1 MISWIQTT
9 FQRHFRFLFF
19 GLLVVLII
27 SFVFTIGAPGIGS
40 AEREIQARTYF
51 DLNLSSPEDQGK
63 LYIDANLSIALQAGF
78 QNIPQ
83 AQMQEFA
90 LERYAAL
97 YLADQINLPGPT
109 EVELVEFINEIRAFM
124 GPTGEFDATSYASF
138 RDNLKLSG
146 QFTEADVDRVLRN
159 DYRVREV
166 QELLGGPGYVTGNE
180 VNFQLART
188 DTTWGAD
195 VARIDYTTYA
205 PTIEPSDDELQTYFE
220 ENAFRY
226 DSAPQVRVS
235 YIEFPATRY
244 LAQIQLTE
252 ENIRAYYEANP
263 ARFPR
268 AETATDTGTPEISV
282 NDPDIDFLAVR
293 DQVSAALRYEQA
305 RRFSVE
311 AAADLT
317 VALFDSA
324 PSPEAIETFVASQG
338 GTLRSADPFDRASPP
353 AFLNTAPQLVGTAF
367 TLSADRRVSDP
378 LPTAAGAVV
387 LIWEE
392 SIPSAPSLYIAVTD
406 AVRTDYV
413 ESQKRQRFVDLGRNL
428 SESLADQVASGKS
441 FADAVNALD
450 NLEGATATVESH
462 ADFTR
467 ADPPE
472 AFPRVSLG
480 SLEGLSSGDV
490 SEMVLSGEEGL
501 LTHAVSRIAP
511 ALGTTDTR
519 YVELKDQLGQLNSA
533 TTASGIMRTLISA
546 QLETA
551 TGE

>member
-1 MISWIQTT
+1 
-9 FQRHFRFLFF
+9 
-19 GLLVVLII
+19 
-27 SFVFTIGAPGIGS
+27 
-40 AEREIQARTYF
+40 
-51 DLNLSSPEDQGK
+51 
-63 LYIDANLSIALQAGF
+63 
-78 QNIPQ
+78 
-83 AQMQEFA
+83 
-90 LERYAAL
+90 
-97 YLADQINLPGPT
+97 
-109 EVELVEFINEIRAFM
+109 
-124 GPTGEFDATSYASF
+124 
-138 RDNLKLSG
+138 
-146 QFTEADVDRVLRN
+146 
-159 DYRVREV
+159 
-166 QELLGGPGYVTGNE
+166 
-180 VNFQLART
+180 
-188 DTTWGAD
+188 
-195 VARIDYTTYA
+195 
-205 PTIEPSDDELQTYFE
+205 
-220 ENAFRY
+220 
-226 DSAPQVRVS
+226 
-235 YIEFPATRY
+235 
-244 LAQIQLTE
+244 
-252 ENIRAYYEANP
+252 
-263 ARFPR
+263 
-268 AETATDTGTPEISV
+268 
-282 NDPDIDFLAVR
+282 
-293 DQVSAALRYEQA
+293 
-305 RRFSVE
+305 
-311 AAADLT
+311 
-317 VALFDSA
+317 
-324 PSPEAIETFVASQG
+324 
-338 GTLRSADPFDRASPP
+338 
-353 AFLNTAPQLVGTAF
+353 
-367 TLSADRRVSDP
+367 
-378 LPTAAGAVV
+378 
-387 LIWEE
+387 EE

>member
-51 DLNLSSPEDQGK
+51 DLNLSSTEDQGK

-166 QELLGGPGYVTGNE
+166 QELLGGPGYVTGDE
-180 VNFQLART
+180 VDFQLART
-188 DTTWGAD
+188 DTTWSAD

-268 AETATDTGTPEISV
+268 AETATDTGTPKISV

-324 PSPEAIETFVASQG
+324 PAPEAIETFVASQG

-392 SIPSAPSLYIAVTD
+392 SIPSAPSLYITVTD

-428 SESLADQVASGKS
+428 SESLAEQVASGKS
-441 FADAVNALD
+441 FADAVYALD

-519 YVELKDQLGQLNSA
+519 YVELKEQLGQLNSA

>member
-109 EVELVEFINEIRAFM
+109 EVELVEFIHEIRAFM

-338 GTLRSADPFDRASPP
+338 DTLRSADPFDRASPP

-533 TTASGIMRTLISA
+533 TTASGIMRTLISV

>member
-109 EVELVEFINEIRAFM
+109 EVELVEFIHEIRAFM

-338 GTLRSADPFDRASPP
+338 DTLRSADPFDRASPP

-519 YVELKDQLGQLNSA
+519 YVELKEQLGQLNSA

>member
-109 EVELVEFINEIRAFM
+109 EVELVEFIHEIRAFM

-338 GTLRSADPFDRASPP
+338 DTLRSADPFDRASPP

-428 SESLADQVASGKS
+428 SKSLADQVASGKS

-533 TTASGIMRTLISA
+533 TTASGIMRTLISV

>member
-90 LERYAAL
+90 LERYASL

-109 EVELVEFINEIRAFM
+109 EVELVEFIHEIRAFM
-124 GPTGEFDATSYASF
+124 GPTGEFDASSYASF

-159 DYRVREV
+159 DYRVREI
-166 QELLGGPGYVTGNE
+166 QKLLGGPGYVTGDE

-188 DTTWGAD
+188 DTTWSAD

-205 PTIEPSDDELQTYFE
+205 PTIEPSNDELQTYFE

-235 YIEFPATRY
+235 YVEFPATRY

-268 AETATDTGTPEISV
+268 ADVAADAETPEISV

-311 AAADLT
+311 AAADLQ
-317 VALFDSA
+317 VALFDASPA
-324 PSPEAIETFVASQG
+324 PDAIGTFVESQG
-338 GTLRSADPFDRASPP
+338 DTLRSADPFDRTSPP
-353 AFLNTAPQLVGTAF
+353 SFLNTAPQLVGTAF
-367 TLSADRRVSDP
+367 TLSADRRISDP

-387 LIWEE
+387 LVWEE
-392 SIPSAPSLYIAVTD
+392 SIPSAPSLYINVAD
-406 AVRTDYV
+406 AVRIDYV

-428 SESLADQVASGKS
+428 RESLASELASGKS
-441 FADAVNALD
+441 FTDAVNALN

-467 ADPPE
+467 VNPPE
-472 AFPRVSLG
+472 TFPRVSLG

-501 LTHAVSRIAP
+501 LTHAISRTAP
-511 ALGTTDTR
+511 ALGPTDTR

-546 QLETA
+546 QLETT

>member
-109 EVELVEFINEIRAFM
+109 EVELVEFIHEIRAFM

-338 GTLRSADPFDRASPP
+338 DTLRSADPFDRASPP

-378 LPTAAGAVV
+378 LPTAAGAVI

>member
-109 EVELVEFINEIRAFM
+109 EVELVEFIHEIRAFM

-338 GTLRSADPFDRASPP
+338 DTLRSADPFDRASPP

-387 LIWEE
+387 LI
-392 SIPSAPSLYIAVTD
+392 
-406 AVRTDYV
+406 
-413 ESQKRQRFVDLGRNL
+413 
-428 SESLADQVASGKS
+428 
-441 FADAVNALD
+441 
-450 NLEGATATVESH
+450 
-462 ADFTR
+462 
-467 ADPPE
+467 
-472 AFPRVSLG
+472 
-480 SLEGLSSGDV
+480 
-490 SEMVLSGEEGL
+490 
-501 LTHAVSRIAP
+501 
-511 ALGTTDTR
+511 
-519 YVELKDQLGQLNSA
+519 
-533 TTASGIMRTLISA
+533 
-546 QLETA
+546 
-551 TGE
+551 

>member
-392 SIPSAPSLYIAVTD
+392 SIPSAPSLYITVTD

-428 SESLADQVASGKS
+428 SESLAEQVASGKS

>member
-1 MISWIQTT
+1 M
-9 FQRHFRFLFF
+9 
-19 GLLVVLII
+19 
-27 SFVFTIGAPGIGS
+27 
-40 AEREIQARTYF
+40 
-51 DLNLSSPEDQGK
+51 
-63 LYIDANLSIALQAGF
+63 
-78 QNIPQ
+78 
-83 AQMQEFA
+83 
-90 LERYAAL
+90 
-97 YLADQINLPGPT
+97 
-109 EVELVEFINEIRAFM
+109 
-124 GPTGEFDATSYASF
+124 
-138 RDNLKLSG
+138 
-146 QFTEADVDRVLRN
+146 LRN

-338 GTLRSADPFDRASPP
+338 DTLRSADPFDRASPP

-533 TTASGIMRTLISA
+533 TTASGIMRTLISV

>member
-109 EVELVEFINEIRAFM
+109 EVELVEFIHEIRAFM

-166 QELLGGPGYVTGNE
+166 QELLGGPGYVTGDE
-180 VNFQLART
+180 VDFQLART
-188 DTTWGAD
+188 DTTWSAD

-324 PSPEAIETFVASQG
+324 PAPEAIETFVASQG
-338 GTLRSADPFDRASPP
+338 DTLRSADPFDRASPP

-428 SESLADQVASGKS
+428 SESLAEQVASGKS

>member
-166 QELLGGPGYVTGNE
+166 QELLGGPGYVTGDE
-180 VNFQLART
+180 VDFQLART
-188 DTTWGAD
+188 DTTWSAD

-338 GTLRSADPFDRASPP
+338 DTLRSADPFDRASPP

-392 SIPSAPSLYIAVTD
+392 SIPSAPSLYITVTD

-428 SESLADQVASGKS
+428 SESLAEQVASGKS
-441 FADAVNALD
+441 FADAVYALD

>member
-324 PSPEAIETFVASQG
+324 PAPEAIETFVASQG

>member
-109 EVELVEFINEIRAFM
+109 EVELVEFIHEIRAFM

-338 GTLRSADPFDRASPP
+338 DTLRSADPFDRASPP

>member
-109 EVELVEFINEIRAFM
+109 EVELVEFIHEIRAFM

-338 GTLRSADPFDRASPP
+338 DTLRSADPFDRASPP

-450 NLEGATATVESH
+450 NLEGATATVERH

-533 TTASGIMRTLISA
+533 TTASGIMRTLISV